1 MSLFQKTSD
10 YQRAN
15 EHVPC
20 EEGCG
25 QGRQATGRVSSSG
38 ESSAKGAGVS
48 MKLQHLYPGF
58 HILFVSSLSKYIFIQ
73 QHSSF
78 HPRSGNKDCEND

>member
-25 QGRQATGRVSSSG
+25 QGRQATGVSSSG

-58 HILFVSSLSKYIFIQ
+58 HILFVSSLSNHTFNEYIVFPP
-73 QHSSF
+73 SD
-78 HPRSGNKDCEND
+78 NKDCEND